1 MRRITF
7 IILFLIFSFTLGWA
21 KGMDVL
27 QAALRRAAQR
37 AIPAVVNISTLR
49 VYRTPEGLPPS
60 PLWQDPFFREF
71 FGEDFF
77 RFFGIPRERVERSL
91 GSGVIVSEDG
101 YILTNHHVIANAS
114 RIVVGLSDRREF
126 EAKVVGTDPT
136 TDIALLKIDARRLP
150 FLPFGD
156 SEKTQVGDIVLAIG
170 NPFGI
175 GQTVTMGIVSAK
187 GRSNMGLVDYE
198 DFIQTDA
205 AINPGNSGGAL
216 INLEGELIGINTAI
230 VSRTGGYQGIG
241 FAVPSNLARRGAAE
255 EVRKGHQGMVGGERA
270 AGDPPTGLSPGREGA
285 PGSTGAGGG
294 SRLSSGRRG
303 VEEGRCD
310 RPLRREGDTRRLGA
324 EESHRP
330 HSGGEEGE
338 AFRPPAGDREG
349 PLRHHKEAAGALRHF
364 PLNWGALFSRKAPI
378 PSF

>member
-1 MRRITF
+1 MRRIAF
-7 IILFLIFSFTLGWA
+7 VILFLIFSFTLGWA
-21 KGMDVL
+21 KGLDVL

-216 INLEGELIGINTAI
+216 INLRGELIGINTAI

-241 FAVPSNLARRGAAE
+241 FAVPSNLARRVMEQLKRYGRVIRGWLGVSVQQVTPQLASHLGLKEPWGALVL
-255 EVRKGHQGMVGGERA
+255 EV
-270 AGDPPTGLSPGREGA
+270 A
-285 PGSTGAGGG
+285 PGSPAAQGG
-294 SRLSSGRRG
+294 LRRG
-303 VEEGRCD
+303 DVIVRYDGREI
-310 RPLRREGDTRRLGA
+310 RAAWELRNLIALTPVGKRVKLSVIRRGIEKDLYVTIRRQP
-324 EESHRP
+324 ERSVTSP
-330 HSGGEEGE
+330 
-338 AFRPPAGDREG
+338 
-349 PLRHHKEAAGALRHF
+349 
-364 PLNWGALFSRKAPI
+364 
-378 PSF
+378 